1 MLPFTHEMYEA
12 YKEYMSNKELHNLE
26 LDYNYAIAQNAIDDE
41 STKGDFN
48 EIKMLKEFISSMMN
62 EKFSEH
68 EQYCI
73 TEFKKCLSYD
83 EYPKTFRST
92 TKTEKMIEQFKEM

>member
-1 MLPFTHEMYEA
+1 MYEA
-12 YKEYMSNKELHNLE
+12 YKEYKSNKELQNLE
-26 LDYNYAIAQNAIDDE
+26 FDYNSAIAQIHDE
-41 STKGDFN
+41 YTKGDFN

-68 EQYCI
+68 EQKCI
-73 TEFKKCLSYD
+73 MEYKRCLSYD

-92 TKTEKMIEQFKEM
+92 TQTDKMIEQFKEV

>member
-1 MLPFTHEMYEA
+1 MLPFTQEMYEA
-12 YKEYMSNKELHNLE
+12 YKEYKSNKELQNLE
-26 LDYNYAIAQNAIDDE
+26 FDYNYAIAQINDE

-62 EKFSEH
+62 DKFSEH
-68 EQYCI
+68 EQHCI
-73 TEFKKCLSYD
+73 SEYKGCLSYD

-92 TKTEKMIEQFKEM
+92 TQTDKMIEQFKEM

>member
-12 YKEYMSNKELHNLE
+12 YKEYKSNKELQNLE
-26 LDYNYAIAQNAIDDE
+26 FDYNYAIAQVNDE
-41 STKGDFN
+41 YTKGDFN

-62 EKFSEH
+62 DKFSEH
-68 EQYCI
+68 EQKCI
-73 TEFKKCLSYD
+73 MECKRCLSYD

-92 TKTEKMIEQFKEM
+92 TQTDKMIEQFKEI